1 MELGELH
8 RVQLSQQPHIA
19 VLCKGQPSGV
29 GLCPEPM
36 GQHLLG
42 AGLLGW
48 AISCTP
54 KEPSILEAGLQALGT
69 EPDLGGS
76 GWDWDGLEQEPNL
89 SLILVWGQGSRSGLE
104 LQCSLGVRACG

>member
-1 MELGELH
+1 MAALPSLRHIARGQHDLAGLESPRVRVVLEPHDSGRRVGLKHHLQCPAAVELGELH

-42 AGLLGW
+42 GGAPGW
-48 AISCTP
+48 ASAVHP
-54 KEPSILEAGLQALGT
+54 
-69 EPDLGGS
+69 
-76 GWDWDGLEQEPNL
+76 
-89 SLILVWGQGSRSGLE
+89 RSP
-104 LQCSLGVRACG
+104 AY